1 MEQFFESENTYD
13 VFMNEIR
20 MEDEPLQFWTW
31 KNTSVQTE
39 GSKNP
44 KNNEKKIK

>member
-1 MEQFFESENTYD
+1 MDLYNFEHE
-13 VFMNEIR
+13 
-20 MEDEPLQFWTW
+20 